1 MSVAGNLF
9 SNFNFNLG
17 GECIWSGKE
26 LLPPKAAECQ
36 AEGGGIEA
44 AAGGWLDTVSSHA
57 ASTESLKHVAAR
69 GKKLHF
75 MFSPG
80 STTGGAQAGI
90 RAGLDSASSSH
101 IMPRASIFAGLPV
114 IEAQKFF
121 VELYAPPRLFEPRRS
136 LGCSADTAYE
146 MGGG

>member
-36 AEGGGIEA
+36 ADGGGIEA

-80 STTGGAQAGI
+80 STTDVVHKLGSEQVSI
-90 RAGLDSASSSH
+90 RPALVTSCH
-101 IMPRASIFAGLPV
+101 VHPF
-114 IEAQKFF
+114 
-121 VELYAPPRLFEPRRS
+121 S
-136 LGCSADTAYE
+136 LAFQ
-146 MGGG
+146 